1 MDKISET
8 KLAGLTL
15 IFGPLTA
22 TIISIIFL
30 VIPSLTASDTV
41 DLLDWSVVANEQYN
55 LELWVRVPLLLIPVL
70 LTFSVFGFSVLGDRL
85 EKFGHFFK
93 AGMNFF
99 VANIIISAAAW
110 GVLQS
115 IAWIGSPGWAMAVVS
130 AGMASYAT
138 FLGSI
143 GLLIISL
150 SIAGNKNIHNQL
162 FAYTVALFMIL
173 GILTQGIML
182 LDRTEFILNIANPLT
197 AISYVVFSLWTL
209 SLGLKLY
216 SNES

>member
-15 IFGPLTA
+15 IFGPLAA
-22 TIISIIFL
+22 TIIFIIFL
-30 VIPSLTASDTV
+30 VIPSLTASNTV

-70 LTFSVFGFSVLGDRL
+70 LTFSVFGFSVLGDGL

-115 IAWIGSPGWAMAVVS
+115 
-130 AGMASYAT
+130 
-138 FLGSI
+138 
-143 GLLIISL
+143 
-150 SIAGNKNIHNQL
+150 
-162 FAYTVALFMIL
+162 
-173 GILTQGIML
+173 
-182 LDRTEFILNIANPLT
+182 
-197 AISYVVFSLWTL
+197 L
-209 SLGLKLY
+209 SLIHI
-216 SNES
+216 